1 MSTVK
6 KGMLTKDGEWVQ
18 HLRKIG
24 KRFFWK
30 GELKAEKQL
39 IRKEYEQDR

>member
-6 KGMLTKDGEWVQ
+6 KGVLTKDGEWVK

-30 GELKAEKQL
+30 GE
-39 IRKEYEQDR
+39 RKEGKKLINKELKDL